1 MSLSEL
7 RRMPWTLITAV
18 LTGVLL
24 SPILFTVGN
33 SIVDAYD
40 DAFPVVEMK
49 GAFISRLDDAVVISV
64 KGRKLR
70 DCQFLKIDSYSVMP
84 DGVRLDAYESR
95 LNGGRIDKGTKPIGD
110 FDLGHW
116 QIQPI
121 NTQAVAVE
129 MYVEHMCRGHITI
142 TKIAEVAL

>member
-18 LTGVLL
+18 LSGVLI
-24 SPILFTVGN
+24 SPILFTIGN
-33 SIVDAYD
+33 SVVDAYD
-40 DAFPVVEMK
+40 NAFPVVDMR
-49 GAFISRLDDAVVISV
+49 GTFVSRLDDAVVISV

-70 DCQFLKIDSYSVMP
+70 DCQFLKIGSYSIMP

-95 LNGGRIDKGTKPIGD
+95 LNGGRIDKGTKPLGD

-121 NTQAVAVE
+121 NAQAVAVE